1 VRSQAITQAR
11 RLVELLGHHPS
22 VVVWCGHDAPDPV
35 DRTRPAPRL
44 LEQQKPNWTRTV
56 LDRSVRRTLDRADP
70 SRPVISHSG
79 VLPNLPRLDDADS
92 HLWFGWHGGHAADL
106 ESYIARL
113 PRAGRFVSA
122 FGAQSVPDGLDVAAP
137 GGWPTVD
144 WERLARELDADT
156 DVLARRFPP
165 GHYADADAWSAATR
179 RHQAHILRI
188 QIETLRRRKYRPTGG
203 FAIDRLLDGAPA
215 ISGSLLDHRR
225 TPKVAYR
232 VVAAACAETIV
243 VASPPPL
250 TLVPRSVLRCE
261 VCVIHDGRRALEDVR
276 VTAALTIA
284 GETLTWTWEGRV
296 EADAVTRVGLVEW
309 PLGSARGEVRLDLG
323 LVATDATSENGYTT
337 RIGA

>member
-1 VRSQAITQAR
+1 
-11 RLVELLGHHPS
+11 
-22 VVVWCGHDAPDPV
+22 
-35 DRTRPAPRL
+35 
-44 LEQQKPNWTRTV
+44 
-56 LDRSVRRTLDRADP
+56 
-70 SRPVISHSG
+70 VISHSG

-309 PLGSARGEVRLDLG
+309 PLGSARGELRLDLG